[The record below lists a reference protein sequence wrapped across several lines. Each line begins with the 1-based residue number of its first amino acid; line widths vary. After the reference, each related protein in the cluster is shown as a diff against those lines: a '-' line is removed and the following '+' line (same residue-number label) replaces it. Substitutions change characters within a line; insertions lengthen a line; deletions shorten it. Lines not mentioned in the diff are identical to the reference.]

1 MRAHTGSPTPLD
13 AVDVHVPAPGGGRL
27 RAERRGTGSPVVLL
41 HGAGMDAR
49 LWDAVVPDLARDHDV
64 VRYDARG
71 LGRSSL
77 PDRPFDDVEDLR
89 AVLDHFGLD
98 RPALVGLSM
107 GGETA
112 LDFALAHPG
121 RVASL
126 ALVGASVSGH
136 VWPQDPQSTA
146 YAGARRQRDAEALA
160 ALELSIWASL
170 GRTAPG
176 GELIETMVAENAVR
190 RIAAESLLA
199 HFPDRDAA
207 SRLREIAVPV
217 LVVHGDQDHP
227 EIGAIADRLVAGLPD
242 AHGVVVPDADHY
254 LPLRGPERLV
264 DLLLGHLARPDRT

>member
-1 MRAHTGSPTPLD
+1 MRAHTAGQAPLD
-13 AVDVHVPAPGGGRL
+13 AVEVEVPAPGGGRL
-27 RAERRGTGSPVVLL
+27 WAERRGAGSPVVLL

-49 LWDAVVPDLARDHDV
+49 LWDAVVPDLARHHDV

-71 LGRSSL
+71 LGRSGP

-98 RPALVGLSM
+98 RPAMVGLSM

-112 LDFALAHPG
+112 LDFALAHPD

-136 VWPQDPQSTA
+136 IWPQDPRSSA
-146 YAGARRQRDAEALA
+146 YATARRRRDARALA

-176 GELIETMVAENAVR
+176 GELIEAMVAENAVC
-190 RIAAESLLA
+190 RIAAEAFLA
-199 HFPDRDAA
+199 YFPDRDAA
-207 SRLREIAVPV
+207 ARLREIAVPV
-217 LVVHGDQDHP
+217 LVVHGDRDHP
-227 EIGAIADRLVAGLPD
+227 EIGAIADRLVAHLPD

-254 LPLRGPERLV
+254 LPLRSPDRLV
-264 DLLLGHLARPDRT
+264 ELLLGHLT